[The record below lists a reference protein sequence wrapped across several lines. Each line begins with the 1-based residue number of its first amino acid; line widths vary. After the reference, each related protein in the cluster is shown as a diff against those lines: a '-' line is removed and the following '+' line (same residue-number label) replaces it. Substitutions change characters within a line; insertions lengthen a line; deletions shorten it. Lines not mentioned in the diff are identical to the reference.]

1 MGTETLLAIIAS
13 LAIIAAV
20 LMVVFAYQFNKT
32 LDEQNRL
39 IKRMNDDW
47 LDFVKIVIRGE
58 ERKRNE

>member
-1 MGTETLLAIIAS
+1 VSETILAIIAAC
-13 LAIIAAV
+13 AIIAAV

-39 IKRMNDDW
+39 IKRMNDGW
-47 LDFVKIVIRGE
+47 LDFIKIAIRGE